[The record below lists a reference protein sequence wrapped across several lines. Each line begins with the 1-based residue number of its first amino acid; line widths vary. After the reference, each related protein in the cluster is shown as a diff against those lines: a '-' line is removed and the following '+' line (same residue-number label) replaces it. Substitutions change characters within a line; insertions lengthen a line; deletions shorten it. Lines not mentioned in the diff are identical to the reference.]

1 MTVSVMPGPRVR
13 VRAVIANR
21 PGGLTMFT
29 PDTARRMRVA
39 ATVTAM
45 LICAPF
51 AAADDM
57 VSFATGGYASGLR
70 TGDMMK
76 KIDANKDGMV
86 SKDEWVAYQEKVF
99 VMLDKDKTMVVDEKE
114 FLTPSGE
121 MASFA
126 TGGYARG
133 LQSKEMM
140 SKIDK
145 NKDGK
150 VSHDE
155 YIEYQVAV
163 FEMMDPGHGGSVGP
177 NEFLGKGR

>member
-1 MTVSVMPGPRVR
+1 M
-13 VRAVIANR
+13 
-21 PGGLTMFT
+21 MFT
-29 PDTARRMRVA
+29 PNTARRVRFAATVA
-39 ATVTAM
+39 AT

-70 TGDMMK
+70 TGEMMK
-76 KIDANKDGMV
+76 KIDTNKDGMV

-99 VMLDKDKTMVVDEKE
+99 VMLDKDKTMVIDEKE
-114 FLTPSGE
+114 FLAPSGD
-121 MASFA
+121 MVSFA

-140 SKIDK
+140 SKIDA

-155 YIEYQVAV
+155 YIAYQVKV
-163 FEMMDPGHGGSVGP
+163 FEMMDPGHSGTVGP
-177 NEFLGKGR
+177 KEFLGKGL

>member
-1 MTVSVMPGPRVR
+1 M
-13 VRAVIANR
+13 
-21 PGGLTMFT
+21 LTS
-29 PDTARRMRVA
+29 DTARRMRVA
-39 ATVTAM
+39 TAVAAM
-45 LICAPF
+45 LVCAPF

-70 TGDMMK
+70 TDEMMK
-76 KIDANKDGMV
+76 KIDTNKDGMV

-99 VMLDKDKTMVVDEKE
+99 VMLDKDKTMVIDEKE
-114 FLTPSGE
+114 FMAPSSE

-140 SKIDK
+140 SKIDA

-155 YIEYQVAV
+155 YIAYQVKV
-163 FEMMDPGHGGSVGP
+163 FEMMDVGHSGMVGP
-177 NEFLGKGR
+177 KEFLGKGLGAGSK

>member
-1 MTVSVMPGPRVR
+1 
-13 VRAVIANR
+13 
-21 PGGLTMFT
+21 MFT
-29 PDTARRMRVA
+29 LATARRMRAVAAVA
-39 ATVTAM
+39 AT

-51 AAADDM
+51 ALADDM

-86 SKDEWVAYQEKVF
+86 SRDEWVAYQEQVF
-99 VMLDKDKTMVVDEKE
+99 VMLDKDKTMVIDEGE
-114 FLTPSGE
+114 FLAPSSE
-121 MASFA
+121 MAAFA

-140 SKIDK
+140 SKIDA

-155 YIEYQVAV
+155 YIAYQVEV
-163 FEMMDPGHGGSVGP
+163 FEMMDPGHSGMAGP
-177 NEFLGKGR
+177 REFLGKGL

>member
-1 MTVSVMPGPRVR
+1 
-13 VRAVIANR
+13 
-21 PGGLTMFT
+21 MFT
-29 PDTARRMRVA
+29 LDIARRLRVA
-39 ATVTAM
+39 AVVAVT
-45 LICAPF
+45 LTGAPF
-51 AAADDM
+51 ATADDM

-86 SKDEWVAYQEKVF
+86 SKGEWVAYQEKVF
-99 VMLDKDKTMVVDEKE
+99 VMLDKDKTMVIDDKE
-114 FLTPSGE
+114 FLAPSSE

-140 SKIDK
+140 SKIDT

-155 YIEYQVAV
+155 YIAYQVKV
-163 FEMMDPGHGGSVGP
+163 FEMMDPGHSGMAGP
-177 NEFLGKGR
+177 KEFLGKGL

>member
-1 MTVSVMPGPRVR
+1 M
-13 VRAVIANR
+13 
-21 PGGLTMFT
+21 MFT
-29 PDTARRMRVA
+29 PNTVRRVRVA
-39 ATVTAM
+39 ATVAAT

-99 VMLDKDKTMVVDEKE
+99 VMLDKDKTMVIDEKE
-114 FLTPSGE
+114 FLAPSGE

-126 TGGYARG
+126 TGGYASG

-140 SKIDK
+140 HKIDA

-155 YIEYQVAV
+155 YIAYQVKV
-163 FEMMDPGHGGSVGP
+163 FEMMDPGHSGMVGP
-177 NEFLGKGR
+177 KEFLGKGL

>member
-1 MTVSVMPGPRVR
+1 
-13 VRAVIANR
+13 
-21 PGGLTMFT
+21 MFT
-29 PDTARRMRVA
+29 LATARRMRVA
-39 ATVTAM
+39 AAVAAA
-45 LICAPF
+45 LLCAPF
-51 AAADDM
+51 AAAADDM

-76 KIDANKDGMV
+76 KIDANQDGMV
-86 SKDEWVAYQEKVF
+86 SKDEWVAYQERVF
-99 VMLDKDKTMVVDEKE
+99 VMLDQDKTMVIDEKE

-140 SKIDK
+140 SKIDA

-155 YIEYQVAV
+155 YIAYQVRV
-163 FEMMDPGHGGSVGP
+163 FEMMDPGHSGMAGP
-177 NEFLGKGR
+177 REFLGKGL

>member
-1 MTVSVMPGPRVR
+1 
-13 VRAVIANR
+13 
-21 PGGLTMFT
+21 MFT
-29 PDTARRMRVA
+29 PNTVRRVRVA
-39 ATVTAM
+39 ATVAAT

-86 SKDEWVAYQEKVF
+86 SKDEWVTYQEKVF
-99 VMLDKDKTMVVDEKE
+99 VMLDKDKTMVIDEKE
-114 FLTPSGE
+114 FLAPSGE

-126 TGGYARG
+126 TGGYASG
-133 LQSKEMM
+133 LQSREMM
-140 SKIDK
+140 HKIDA
-145 NKDGK
+145 NRDGK

-155 YIEYQVAV
+155 YIAYQVKV
-163 FEMMDPGHGGSVGP
+163 FEMMDPGHSGTVGP
-177 NEFLGKGR
+177 KEFLGKGL

>member
-1 MTVSVMPGPRVR
+1 
-13 VRAVIANR
+13 
-21 PGGLTMFT
+21 MFT
-29 PDTARRMRVA
+29 LATARRMRVA
-39 ATVTAM
+39 AAVVAA
-45 LICAPF
+45 LFCAPF
-51 AAADDM
+51 AAAADDM

-86 SKDEWVAYQEKVF
+86 SRDEWVAYQEKVF
-99 VMLDKDKTMVVDEKE
+99 VMLDKDKTMVIDEKE

-121 MASFA
+121 MATFA

-140 SKIDK
+140 SKIDA

-155 YIEYQVAV
+155 YIAYQVKV
-163 FEMMDPGHGGSVGP
+163 FEMMDAGHSGMVGP
-177 NEFLGKGR
+177 KEFLGKGL

>member
-1 MTVSVMPGPRVR
+1 
-13 VRAVIANR
+13 
-21 PGGLTMFT
+21 MFT
-29 PDTARRMRVA
+29 PNTVRRVRVA
-39 ATVTAM
+39 ATVAAT

-76 KIDANKDGMV
+76 KIDSNKDGMV

-114 FLTPSGE
+114 FLAPSGE

-126 TGGYARG
+126 TGGYASG

-140 SKIDK
+140 HKIDA

-155 YIEYQVAV
+155 YIAYQVKV
-163 FEMMDPGHGGSVGP
+163 FAMMDPGHSGTVGP
-177 NEFLGKGR
+177 KEFLGKGL

>member
-1 MTVSVMPGPRVR
+1 
-13 VRAVIANR
+13 
-21 PGGLTMFT
+21 MFT
-29 PDTARRMRVA
+29 LDIARRLRVA
-39 ATVTAM
+39 AVVAVT
-45 LICAPF
+45 LTGAPF
-51 AAADDM
+51 ATADDM

-86 SKDEWVAYQEKVF
+86 SKGEWVAYQEKVF
-99 VMLDKDKTMVVDEKE
+99 VMLDKDKTMVIDEKE
-114 FLTPSGE
+114 FLAPSSE

-140 SKIDK
+140 SKIDA
-145 NKDGK
+145 NRDGK

-155 YIEYQVAV
+155 YIAYQVKV
-163 FEMMDPGHGGSVGP
+163 FEMMDPGHSGMAGP
-177 NEFLGKGR
+177 KEFLGKGL

>member
-1 MTVSVMPGPRVR
+1 M
-13 VRAVIANR
+13 
-21 PGGLTMFT
+21 MFT
-29 PDTARRMRVA
+29 PNTVRRVRVA
-39 ATVTAM
+39 ATVAAT

-114 FLTPSGE
+114 FLAPSGE

-126 TGGYARG
+126 TGGYASG

-140 SKIDK
+140 HKIDA

-155 YIEYQVAV
+155 YIAYQVKV
-163 FEMMDPGHGGSVGP
+163 FAMMDPGHSGTVGP
-177 NEFLGKGR
+177 KEFLGKGL

>member
-1 MTVSVMPGPRVR
+1 
-13 VRAVIANR
+13 
-21 PGGLTMFT
+21 MFT
-29 PDTARRMRVA
+29 PTARGMRVA
-39 ATVTAM
+39 ATAAT
-45 LICAPF
+45 LLLCAPF

-70 TGDMMK
+70 TEDMMK
-76 KIDANKDGMV
+76 KIDTNKDGMV

-99 VMLDKDKTMVVDEKE
+99 VMLDRDKTMVIDEKE
-114 FLTPSGE
+114 FLTSSGE
-121 MASFA
+121 MATFA

-140 SKIDK
+140 SKIDA

-155 YIEYQVAV
+155 YIVYQVKV
-163 FEMMDPGHGGSVGP
+163 FEMMDAGKTGMVGP
-177 NEFLGKGR
+177 KEFLGKGLASK